1 MILEVQNDQIVSDE
15 IDVDLSQHS
24 LSTNDEISQDLSSE
38 YEGKNFYI
46 YISVLFCCID
56 PLTTPENLSNTRLR
70 FSLDV
75 KSSQRDIY
83 KSDQFNIR
91 KDTTNGRI
99 ARIQGVKTPKQK
111 MLQILP
117 RLRVI
122 IFFTNFNFN
131 SLFFSRFI
139 PYIFNLILIL

>member
-1 MILEVQNDQIVSDE
+1 MNVKI
-15 IDVDLSQHS
+15 
-24 LSTNDEISQDLSSE
+24 
-38 YEGKNFYI
+38 YYI
-46 YISVLFCCID
+46 YNRVLFCFID
-56 PLTTPENLSNTRLR
+56 PLTMPENLSNARLR

-99 ARIQGVKTPKQK
+99 ARTQGVKTPKQK

-122 IFFTNFNFN
+122 ILFTNFNFKFI
-131 SLFFSRFI
+131 LFSR
-139 PYIFNLILIL
+139 YLYHIFNLISIL